1 MLVAVASSL
10 PGAPFAD
17 KVPGAWFF
25 GVPNN
30 DPSGAV
36 VQATGVL
43 LFVELTAGF
52 CGVVLLVRAWLAITR
67 NVMGATGVP
76 PLRLAR
82 ILGLWSLPLL
92 VAPPLFSDDIY
103 SYAAQGEMVA
113 NHISP
118 YLYGPGVLGATPFES
133 LAQGYWINTPSPY
146 GPFFSGLEGEIV
158 RAADYRVLVSLVLF
172 RLLALAGIALAAIS
186 LPSLARSFGRD
197 PGSAFALGLLNPIVV
212 LFLIGSGHN
221 DALMVGLLVAG
232 LSVARRGHP
241 SFGILLCALAGAVKA
256 PGLVGVVAIGLLCAG
271 ATASLRQRVSLLA
284 KAALITVVTF
294 EILSLS
300 FGVGWG
306 WTHTLGASADV
317 TNWLTPSDLAAI
329 AGSHLVGMFNADL
342 PVASLLGPT
351 HVLGLIAAGIIALW
365 ALWRLPR
372 DGAPLAVGACFLA
385 IVLLGPSVQ
394 PWYLAWG
401 IVMLAVAGGVRATAT
416 IIGLTAAASLLG
428 VVGLDLLSKELA
440 SFGPALFFLFAGCVA
455 AAAIAPV
462 GVDTERGSLRTVERM
477 SV

>member
-67 NVMGATGVP
+67 NVIGATGVP
-76 PLRLAR
+76 PLRLAC

-103 SYAAQGEMVA
+103 SYATQGEMVA

-118 YLYGPGVLGATPFES
+118 YVYGPGVLGATPFES
-133 LAQGYWINTPSPY
+133 LAQGYWITTPSPY
-146 GPFFSGLEGEIV
+146 GPFFSGLEGETV
-158 RAADYRVLVSLVLF
+158 RATDYRVLLSLVLF
-172 RLLALAGIALAAIS
+172 RVLALVGIALAAIF

-197 PGSAFALGLLNPIVV
+197 PGSAFTLGLLNPIVL

-221 DALMVGLLVAG
+221 DALMIGFLIAG
-232 LSVARRGHP
+232 LSVARRGHQY
-241 SFGILLCALAGAVKA
+241 FGIFLSALAGAVKA
-256 PGLVGVVAIGLLCAG
+256 PGLVGVVVIVLICAG
-271 ATASLRQRVSLLA
+271 PAPSLRQRVSLLA
-284 KAALITVVTF
+284 KAALITAVTF
-294 EILSLS
+294 EILTLS

-306 WTHTLGASADV
+306 WVHTLGASADV
-317 TNWLTPSDLAAI
+317 TNWLTPSDLSAI
-329 AGSHLVGMFNADL
+329 AGSHLAGMLHVDL
-342 PVASLLGPT
+342 PVATLLGPA
-351 HVLGLIAAGIIALW
+351 HVLGLITAGVIVLW
-365 ALWRLPR
+365 TLWRLPR
-372 DGAPLAVGACFLA
+372 YGMPLAMGASFLA

-401 IVMLAVAGGVRATAT
+401 IVMLAVAGGVRTTAT
-416 IIGLTAAASLLG
+416 IIGLTVAASLLG

-440 SFGPALFFLFAGCVA
+440 SLGPGLLFLLAGCMA

-462 GVDTERGSLRTVERM
+462 EVETEGGSFRPIRRM